1 MEKIQKDI
9 IDIYS
14 QAMKLDLYEENFSIK
29 NKINRKFE
37 LILGPT
43 NSGKTYKAIE
53 KLKKSESGLYLAP
66 LRLLALEIYQKLNN
80 EGIPCNLL
88 TGEESIFHPDAKFT
102 SSTIEMCNF
111 QDFFETVIIDE
122 VQLINDSSRG
132 YAWTNAILGVLGKNI
147 ICLGTSEIKPSLEK
161 IINECKNSVLE
172 NIEIKKRLNEISITR
187 NSNIEKGDAIITF
200 SRKNVLYLAEVYRNK
215 GFSTSVIYGALSPE
229 VRKKQIEKFVLG
241 YTDIIIST
249 DAIGLGVN
257 LPIKKII
264 FSDLFKFD
272 GKESRILTS
281 YEVKQISGRAGRYS
295 LQENGKVTLSNNIAN
310 SENYEY
316 LEKSLNSNKDFD
328 KTIYIGPNFKYIE
341 KLSFITKKNNIYDLI
356 SIFSKL
362 DTKKQNWKITDLS
375 DSLKIAKIVEDK
387 QPDLKIE
394 DKYTMCFSPLN
405 DDITIEKFSYIIKN
419 KESININ
426 DYINAFEFFKDTLE
440 DTEKKVSLISNWA
453 WFNKKY
459 PLYFIINDEE
469 KFNNFKLKTNEEL
482 DKKLTFKAK
491 HNILLKKVRKNKSL
505 KNDKDFFKNAIKI
518 DVSIIKEAGFEI
530 LNDKEIMSYVIKK
543 NPDYKYLLNKE
554 MLSFLEESIKC

>member
-88 TGEESIFHPDAKFT
+88 TGEESIFYPDAKFT

-161 IINECKNSVLE
+161 IISECKNSVLE

-375 DSLKIAKIVEDK
+375 DSLKIAKIIEDK

-405 DDITIEKFSYIIKN
+405 DDITIEKFAYIIKN

-459 PLYFIINDEE
+459 PLYFIINDEG